1 MVESTGLEIWR
12 SEEAT
17 LTELSGLGI
26 WVIGATFW
34 KDRVYTKKRRFERNT
49 NSFSTWDICRIFR
62 LKFLIGG

>member
-34 KDRVYTKKRRFERNT
+34 KDRVYTKKEDLKEIQIHSQLEIYVEYSDWN
-49 NSFSTWDICRIFR
+49 FS
-62 LKFLIGG
+62 